1 MWVGISY
8 FGGGEMGIV
17 DLFDVVI
24 LTGLLWIGKI

>member
-1 MWVGISY
+1 LFIGIWVGISY

-24 LTGLLWIGKI
+24 LVELI